1 MIDEL
6 ESTDTDELL
15 DDEQQKGLRH
25 PYRRP
30 LVGGSH
36 VDVLDGNK
44 AKQRMNEG
52 LYRGRFAFNE
62 GRPASSGARA
72 RCARRA
78 GAPLR
83 HEGQHAPMGNLLSG
97 AVNYWG

>member
-1 MIDEL
+1 MSDLKPQELASIAWAFATANRPDE
-6 ESTDTDELL
+6 
-15 DDEQQKGLRH
+15 GLFAALART
-25 PYRRP
+25 
-30 LVGGSH
+30 
-36 VDVLDGNK
+36 

-72 RCARRA
+72 RGARRA